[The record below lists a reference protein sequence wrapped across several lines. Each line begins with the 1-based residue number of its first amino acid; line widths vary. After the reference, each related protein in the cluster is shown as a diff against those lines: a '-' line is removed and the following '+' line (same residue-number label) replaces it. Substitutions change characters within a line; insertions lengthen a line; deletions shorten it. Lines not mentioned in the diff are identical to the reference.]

1 MHLSPAAKG
10 ASAEW
15 GLVKSTFKFT
25 TLLILV
31 SLPTET
37 DAKVQLVMTRTTK
50 VTGSPSVFGKCHL
63 LDPTSANGL
72 TTPYSNP
79 LRCTVLL
86 CPF

>member
-1 MHLSPAAKG
+1 MHLSPAAKD

-25 TLLILV
+25 VLLILIG
-31 SLPTET
+31 LPTET
-37 DAKVQLVMTRTTK
+37 DTKAQTVMMMMTK
-50 VTGSPSVFGKCHL
+50 VTGSLSVLGKCHL
-63 LDPTSANGL
+63 LDSTSANDGD
-72 TTPYSNP
+72 PYTNP